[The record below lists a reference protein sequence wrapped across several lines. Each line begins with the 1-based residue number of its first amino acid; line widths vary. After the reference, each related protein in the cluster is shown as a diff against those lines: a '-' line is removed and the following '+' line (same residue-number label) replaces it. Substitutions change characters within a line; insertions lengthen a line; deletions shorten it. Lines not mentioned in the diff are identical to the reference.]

1 MKGTLKGF
9 RWVIKVEFGVSKAS
23 FSAPTKFFFRIAFGN
38 PTRVF
43 WSAKSV
49 FGMCK
54 NRFEALTVV

>member
-1 MKGTLKGF
+1 M
-9 RWVIKVEFGVSKAS
+9 IKVEFGVSKAS
-23 FSAPTKFFFRIAFGN
+23 FSAPTKFFFLRIAFGD

-43 WSAKSV
+43 WRAKSV